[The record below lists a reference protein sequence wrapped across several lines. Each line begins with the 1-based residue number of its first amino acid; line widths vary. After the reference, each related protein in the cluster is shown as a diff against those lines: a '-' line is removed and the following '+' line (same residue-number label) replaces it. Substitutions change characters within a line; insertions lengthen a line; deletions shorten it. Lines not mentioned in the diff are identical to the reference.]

1 MKHLLILISFLLLSS
16 SVIGDYLK
24 GETLYQWGECCDY
37 KWMGFG
43 DKDLHPIYKGQVMDG
58 KPNGLGFLI
67 YPDGSKYV
75 GEYKDGKKNGQG
87 TSTFSN
93 GGKYVGEFKDGLP
106 NGQGTETFSNGEKY
120 IGEFKDGK
128 FHGQGTKTWSDGMY
142 VGKYRDGK
150 LSTGIFYDKNRNNSF
165 KVVNGRMIK
174 Q

>member
-1 MKHLLILISFLLLSS
+1 M
-16 SVIGDYLK
+16 
-24 GETLYQWGECCDY
+24 
-37 KWMGFG
+37 
-43 DKDLHPIYKGQVMDG
+43 
-58 KPNGLGFLI
+58 
-67 YPDGSKYV
+67 
-75 GEYKDGKKNGQG
+75 
-87 TSTFSN
+87 SN

-150 LSTGIFYDKNRNNSF
+150 LSTGIFYDKNRNISF

>member
-1 MKHLLILISFLLLSS
+1 MSTSQGVIFLKKKNVNGESKWFED
-16 SVIGDYLK
+16 GDEENDGKYV
-24 GETLYQWGECCDY
+24 GEIEN
-37 KWMGFG
+37 
-43 DKDLHPIYKGQVMDG
+43 G
-58 KPNGLGFLI
+58 KPNGTGTITF
-67 YPDGSKYV
+67 PDGTMYVGKWKDGKRHGKGTENFPDGGKYV
-75 GEYKDGKKNGQG
+75 GEYKDG
-87 TSTFSN
+87 
-93 GGKYVGEFKDGLP
+93 ER

-150 LSTGIFYDKNRNNSF
+150 LSTGIFYDKNRNISF

>member
-1 MKHLLILISFLLLSS
+1 MEKF
-16 SVIGDYLK
+16 GN
-24 GETLYQWGECCDY
+24 GQGTETT
-37 KWMGFG
+37 
-43 DKDLHPIYKGQVMDG
+43 
-58 KPNGLGFLI
+58 
-67 YPDGSKYV
+67 PDGSKYV
-75 GEYKDGKKNGQG
+75 GEYKDG
-87 TSTFSN
+87 
-93 GGKYVGEFKDGLP
+93 ER

-150 LSTGIFYDKNRNNSF
+150 LSTGIFYDKNRNISF